1 MRFSTN
7 AVSDRGAHRAIKGG
21 YLTTILDHTE
31 LGGLDA
37 VATAERIRAGEF
49 SAREAVVA
57 AIDRANALE
66 PILNAISTETFESAL
81 SNSEAP
87 LQGPF
92 SGVPTFIKGLED
104 EKGVVNDHGSRA
116 YLGHLASGTE
126 PFVREFQATGFVS
139 LGRSAAPE
147 FGLNATTEPLA
158 HGATRN
164 PWNPARS
171 TGGSSGG
178 AAALVAS
185 RVVAIAHG
193 SDAAGSIRI
202 PASHCGIIGLKPTRG
217 RGFEPIVNSKL
228 PVPTLTNGVLTRSVR
243 DTAQFLAVIEERMPS
258 RKLPP
263 IGLVEGPAAQRLS
276 IAVFTDSPLGDEVDG
291 EVRETALESARR
303 CEALGHSIEEISCP
317 YAAQLLHDTW
327 NHISFL
333 AWVLR
338 LQARFRPGVDTAKLE
353 PWTQGLAEQWKT
365 HWWGFIGLARRMRA
379 ARHVSARL
387 FERYDML
394 LCPVLAGL
402 PPEIGEFAPDRP
414 FEVTFPSEK
423 QHMPFAPIQNATG
436 DPAISLPMGVS
447 ASGLPIGVQFAAAPG
462 REATLLSIALELES
476 DGAFRMLA

>member
-1 MRFSTN
+1 MTTN
-7 AVSDRGAHRAIKGG
+7 F
-21 YLTTILDHTE
+21 DHTE
-31 LGGLDA
+31 LGALDA
-37 VATAERIRAGEF
+37 VATAELIRAGEF

-57 AIDRANALE
+57 AIDRAKALE
-66 PILNAISTETFESAL
+66 PILNAISTETFELAL
-81 SNSEAP
+81 SKSEAP
-87 LQGPF
+87 PRGPF

-104 EKGVVNDHGSRA
+104 EKGVINDHGSRA
-116 YLGHLASGTE
+116 YLGHVANGTE
-126 PFVREFQATGFVS
+126 PFVLEFQATGLVS

-164 PWNPARS
+164 PWNSAHS
-171 TGGSSGG
+171 AGGSSGG
-178 AAALVAS
+178 AAALVAA

-217 RGFEPIVNSKL
+217 RGFEPIINSKL

-243 DTAQFLAVIEERMPS
+243 DTAHFLATIEERMPS

-263 IGLVEGPAAQRLS
+263 IGLVESPATERLR
-276 IAVFTDSPLGDEVDG
+276 IAVFTDSPLGDEVDV
-291 EVRETALESARR
+291 EVRKTALESASR
-303 CEALGHSIEEISCP
+303 CETLGHFVEDIPCP
-317 YAAQLLHDTW
+317 YTAQLLHDTW

-338 LQARFRPGVDTAKLE
+338 LQARLRPGVDAAKLE
-353 PWTQGLAEQWKT
+353 PWTQGLAEQWKSQ
-365 HWWGFIGLARRMRA
+365 WWGFIRLARRMRA
-379 ARHVSARL
+379 ARHVSSRL

-402 PPEIGEFAPDRP
+402 PPAIGEFAPDLP
-414 FEVTFPSEK
+414 FDVTFPGEK
-423 QHMPFAPIQNATG
+423 RHMPFAPIQNATG

-447 ASGLPIGVQFAAAPG
+447 AAGLPIGVQFAAAPG
-462 REATLLSIALELES
+462 REAALLSVALELEG

>member
-1 MRFSTN
+1 M
-7 AVSDRGAHRAIKGG
+7 
-21 YLTTILDHTE
+21 TTIFDHTE
-31 LGGLDA
+31 LGSQDA
-37 VATAERIRAGEF
+37 VATAERIRAGEL
-49 SAREAVVA
+49 SAREAVLA
-57 AIDRANALE
+57 AIDRAKAFE

-81 SNSEAP
+81 SKSEAP
-87 LQGPF
+87 SRGPF

-116 YLGHLASGTE
+116 YLGHVASGTE
-126 PFVREFQATGFVS
+126 PFVREFQATGLVS

-164 PWNPARS
+164 PWNSAHS

-178 AAALVAS
+178 AAALVAA

-202 PASHCGIIGLKPTRG
+202 PASHCGIVGLKPTRG
-217 RGFEPIVNSKL
+217 RGFEPSVNSKL
-228 PVPTLTNGVLTRSVR
+228 PVPTLTSGVLTRSVR
-243 DTAQFLAVIEERMPS
+243 DTAHFLSAIEDRMPS
-258 RKLPP
+258 RTLPP
-263 IGLVEGPAAQRLS
+263 IGLVEGPAAERLR

-291 EVRETALESARR
+291 EIRETTLESARQ
-303 CEALGHSIEEISCP
+303 CEALGHSVEEIPCP

-333 AWVLR
+333 AWLLR
-338 LQARFRPGVDTAKLE
+338 LQARLRPGVNAAKLE
-353 PWTQGLAEQWKT
+353 PWTQGLAEQWKS

-379 ARHVSARL
+379 ASQVSARL
-387 FERYDML
+387 FERYDLL

-402 PPEIGEFAPDRP
+402 PPAIGEFAPDLP
-414 FEVTFPSEK
+414 FDVTFPREK

-436 DPAISLPMGVS
+436 DPAISLPLGVS
-447 ASGLPIGVQFAAAPG
+447 AAGLPIGVQFAAAPG
-462 REATLLSIALELES
+462 QEATLLSIALELEG
-476 DGAFRMLA
+476 DGAFRMLT